1 MSERRQQLLTDSYL
15 HVSAVVQSV
24 VIAGVIAVLVGIA
37 VYRSPIGSAVAT
49 GLASTVLTL
58 PSFALLGLLIPI
70 LGLGVAPTVTALV
83 LYGLLPIIRNTI
95 IGLASVDPAITDAA
109 RGVGMNRLRVL
120 TRIEMPLAWPSILAG
135 SGSVRRCSWASSR
148 SRPTRKARP
157 GQSHLL
163 GLSRVGSPTAVPQAL
178 TGTVLIVI
186 LALVL
191 DGLLV
196 LLGRLTTSRG
206 FVTDLLPAEERTGSG
221 VEIVLDD
228 VVKQYA
234 GQERPAV
241 DHVSMDHSR
250 R

>member
-1 MSERRQQLLTDSYL
+1 MDFQTLWDFVSERRQQLLTDSYL

-135 SGSVRRCSWASSR
+135 IRVSTQMLMGILAIAAYA
-148 SRPTRKARP
+148 KGP
-157 GQSHLL
+157 GLGNLIFS

-196 LLGRLTTSRG
+196 LFGRLTTSRG
-206 FVTDLLPAEERTGSG
+206 LRD
-221 VEIVLDD
+221 
-228 VVKQYA
+228 
-234 GQERPAV
+234 
-241 DHVSMDHSR
+241 
-250 R
+250 